1 MTTGRKIVVVAVGG
15 NALIRAKGAEALDEQ
30 YAAVADTVRHV
41 VDLVEAGW
49 RVVLTHGNGPQVG
62 FILRRSEIAKD
73 TVPTVPLAYAV
84 GDTQGA
90 IGFMFQNALINEL
103 IRRGQGAQRVVALV
117 TQTLVDADDP
127 AFVRPDK
134 PIGSYMDKE
143 AAEQLAAQQGWHIA
157 EDSGRGWRRVVAS
170 PKPLEIVER
179 PIIRQLLEEG
189 VLVVACGG
197 GGIPVSRQAD
207 GTLAAMPAVVDK
219 DRASALLAIELQA
232 DMLLI
237 PTGVEQVAVDFGTPR
252 QRWLDRLPLAEAE
265 TLLAQ
270 GQFGAGSMGPKV
282 EAMLTYLRGHP
293 GGMGMITSPE
303 AIGRALG
310 GATGTRFV
318 AVDA

>member
-1 MTTGRKIVVVAVGG
+1 MAGEKTAVVAVGG
-15 NALIRAKGAEALDEQ
+15 NALIRAKGAEALDSQ

-73 TVPTVPLAYAV
+73 SVPTVPLAYAV

-90 IGFMFQNALINEL
+90 IGFMFQNALDNEL
-103 IRRGQGAQRVVALV
+103 IRRGRGSQSVIALV
-117 TQTLVDADDP
+117 TQTRVDADDP
-127 AFVRPDK
+127 AFDKPDK
-134 PIGSYMDKE
+134 PIGAHMDKE
-143 AAEQLAAQQGWHIA
+143 VAEQLAAQQGWHIA

-170 PKPLEIVER
+170 PKPLEIVES
-179 PIIRQLLEEG
+179 PIIRQLLDEG

-207 GTLAAMPAVVDK
+207 GTLLAAPAVVDK

-237 PTGVEQVAVDFGTPR
+237 PTGVEQVAVDFGTPQ
-252 QRWLDRLPLAEAE
+252 QRWLDRLSIAEAE
-265 TLLAQ
+265 ALLAQ

-282 EAMLTYLRGHP
+282 EAMLTYLRGYP

-303 AIGRALG
+303 AIGRAIDG
-310 GATGTRFV
+310 STGTRFI
-318 AVDA
+318 AGAK